1 MWSAIIN
8 KFYTQL
14 PAGLYAKYRQHYLAA
29 DIKQSALGIAC
40 VALPILLFGYS
51 DYLLFG
57 LTQQFYLLLFLRAS
71 LLVIAALVIFFMLS
85 RVRGQAQFD
94 MLMMLYGLVFIS
106 SCIYIGAT
114 RPVSYTH
121 YAVVNVA
128 ILMVIYLF
136 FPVRLSIKIILA
148 AVLSLGDLLAM
159 GLLKAMAVLPIWNV
173 TLVSYLMVNGTGLIC
188 AARMEYYR
196 RRQFLDNWDQYKLRD
211 ELTRLASVD
220 ELTGIW
226 NRRKFMELAEGEAD
240 RYVRY
245 GRPYSLMMLDLDEF
259 KTVNDRF
266 GHFSGDFALKQF
278 TGVVC
283 GKIRG
288 IDIFGRLG
296 GEEFGIALPETGL
309 AEATVMGER
318 ICKALKEHDIKLDDN
333 LTIRLT
339 VSIGVAEACPGHSAL
354 DEVISLAD
362 TALYRAK
369 AQGRDCLVAAD
380 YGSAQ
385 SRLEL

>member
-8 KFYTQL
+8 SLYTQL
-14 PAGLYAKYRQHYLAA
+14 PAGLYAKYRQHYLAV
-29 DIKQSALGIAC
+29 DIKQSALGIGC

-71 LLVIAALVIFFMLS
+71 LLVIAALTIFFMLS
-85 RVRGQAQFD
+85 RVRGAAQFD
-94 MLMMLYGLVFIS
+94 RLMLLYGLLFIC

-114 RPVSYTH
+114 RPVSYTY

-128 ILMVIYLF
+128 ILMVLYLF
-136 FPVRLSIKIILA
+136 FPVRLSMKIGLA
-148 AVLSLGDLLAM
+148 AVLSLGDLLSL
-159 GLLKAMAVLPIWNV
+159 GLLKAMAALPIWNV
-173 TLVSYLMVNGTGLIC
+173 TLVSYLMVNVTGLIC
-188 AARMEYYR
+188 AARMEYNR
-196 RRQFLDNWDQYKLRD
+196 RRQFLDNCDEYKLRA

-245 GRPYSLMMLDLDEF
+245 GRPFSLMMLDLDEF

-283 GKIRG
+283 GQIRG

-309 AEATVMGER
+309 AEATVLGER
-318 ICKALKEHDIKLDDN
+318 ICKALKEHDINLDDSS
-333 LTIRLT
+333 TIRLT

-369 AQGRDCLVAAD
+369 AQGRDCMVAAD
-380 YGSAQ
+380 CGSAQ
-385 SRLEL
+385 SRLDL